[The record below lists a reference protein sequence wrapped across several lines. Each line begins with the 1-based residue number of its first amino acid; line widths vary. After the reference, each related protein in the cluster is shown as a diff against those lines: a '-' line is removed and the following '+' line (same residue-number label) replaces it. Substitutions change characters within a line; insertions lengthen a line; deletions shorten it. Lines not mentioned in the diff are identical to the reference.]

1 MAVTRLTLTLFLCST
16 LAACSIGDTIGGSLG
31 NMGYRTLSIKSTP
44 QAVQFTPRQ
53 VSGLLENMGYQ
64 RLEAREYVPQYG
76 DYSQTTG
83 IRVSG
88 ELIESNVDYRM
99 LYRAEDLPSLLV
111 RVRIVK
117 ATGGIHIGIV
127 EGTASDLSPQGRAKA
142 DEIAAAFSNLYGP
155 DKVRYR
161 N

>member
-1 MAVTRLTLTLFLCST
+1 MAVSRLSITLLLCLSV
-16 LAACSIGDTIGGSLG
+16 AACSVGDTIGGALG
-31 NMGYRTLSIKSTP
+31 NMGYRTISIKSSP
-44 QAVQFTPRQ
+44 QGVQFTPRQ
-53 VSGLLENMGYQ
+53 VSGMLENMGYE

-76 DYSQTTG
+76 DYSQSTG
-83 IRVSG
+83 VRVSG

-99 LYRAEDLPSLLV
+99 MYQAEDLPSLLV

-127 EGTASDLSPQGRAKA
+127 EGKSSDLSPQGRAKA
-142 DEIAAAFSNLYGP
+142 DEIAAAFGNLYGP
-155 DKVRYR
+155 DKVRYK

>member
-1 MAVTRLTLTLFLCST
+1 M
-16 LAACSIGDTIGGSLG
+16 
-31 NMGYRTLSIKSTP
+31 
-44 QAVQFTPRQ
+44 
-53 VSGLLENMGYQ
+53 LENMGYE

-76 DYSQTTG
+76 DYSQSTG
-83 IRVSG
+83 VRVSG
-88 ELIESNVDYRM
+88 ELIDSNVDYRM
-99 LYRAEDLPSLLV
+99 IYQAEDLPSLLV

-127 EGTASDLSPQGRAKA
+127 EGKSSDLSPQGRAKA

-161 N
+161 S